1 MKIFVSAIALFGL
14 AGALPCSAQ
23 SQPQSTTA
31 THVYEYEVSSIKL
44 SKSGNGDVGFHYT
57 PDGFAATNVGL
68 PYLLQLAFGVHS
80 DQIVG
85 LPNSIASE
93 TYELEARMDEP
104 VADALKKLNPEQL
117 RSARQQMLQS
127 LLADRFKLAVHRDT
141 KDVPVYSLV
150 IANGGFKLR
159 ESAPDE
165 VDPQGRTGMHIS
177 GSNGAMRGQLV
188 SMASLAQFLS
198 GRLSRIVVDKTGL
211 TGKYD
216 FMLKWTPDRNEL
228 QSPAGFDATSSSAP
242 NSQAAIPAQD
252 ASAPDLFTAVQEQLG
267 LKLKAEKNSVEVIVI
282 DHVEKPSGN

>member
-1 MKIFVSAIALFGL
+1 MKIFLATLVLFGL
-14 AGALPCSAQ
+14 AGALPGRAQ
-23 SQPQSTTA
+23 SQPQSTA
-31 THVYEYEVSSIKL
+31 PASHAYVYEVSSIKAY
-44 SKSGNGDVGFHYT
+44 KSGNGDVGFHYT
-57 PDGFAATNVGL
+57 PDGFTATNVDL

-93 TYELEARMDEP
+93 TYEIEARMDDST
-104 VADALKKLNPEQL
+104 ADQMKKLDAEQL
-117 RSARQQMLQS
+117 KFARREMLQA
-127 LLADRFKLAVHRDT
+127 LLAERFKLAAHRDT
-141 KDVPVYSLV
+141 KEIPVYSLV

-177 GSNGAMRGQLV
+177 GSNGTMRGQLA
-188 SMASLAQFLS
+188 SIASLSQFLS

-228 QSPAGFDATSSSAP
+228 QSPAGFDATPS
-242 NSQAAIPAQD
+242 NSPGSPAIPAQD
-252 ASAPDLFTAVQEQLG
+252 SSAPDLFIAVQEQLG